1 MVKMLVL
8 GLPDVHKKK
17 LDRSDTKLKVE
28 EDSPI
33 IINLSIYD
41 EKTIWPCLL
50 HGNQHL
56 SAGVSHTG
64 NLTFITNF
72 HDIWY

>member
-1 MVKMLVL
+1 MLVL
-8 GLPDVHKKK
+8 GLLDVHKKK
-17 LDRSDTKLKVE
+17 LDKIGAKFNVE

-33 IINLSIYD
+33 IINLSIHD
-41 EKTIWPCLL
+41 EETTWPCLL
-50 HGNQHL
+50 HVNQHL

-64 NLTFITNF
+64 DLTFITSF